1 MRRTLKFR
9 TPSIQALA
17 LLGAL
22 TLLLPVPALAK
33 TEIHFWHAMTGVLN
47 ERVNEIASKFNATQ
61 TDYEVHAIYKGDYAT
76 TLTAAVAAY
85 RAKQPPHVVQV
96 FDVGTQTMLSSGA
109 VYPVYQLMKDNG
121 IVIDWNDL
129 IGPVKSYYSSGG
141 NLYSMAFNSST
152 PILYYNKD
160 LFKKAGLA
168 EKPPTTWAEVES
180 MAKKLVAAGAKCGFS
195 TAWPSWVLMENMH
208 AWHDQPFADKNNGFD
223 GLATTLQING
233 SFGVKMMDL
242 LARGSKEGWY
252 TYNGRGPK
260 GEANMGAGECG
271 IFISSSAFIAGLTR
285 ASEGKFTWATGSLP
299 HMDGLPQGNSI
310 IGGATLWVMKGA
322 KPEEYKGVAQFFKYL
337 ASTENQAWWAGVTGY
352 LPISNAAVKALEAS
366 GHFQKNP
373 NQLTAIKQM
382 NSGKTT
388 PNSQGIRLGNFVS
401 VRDVIEEQ
409 MENIF
414 SGKKT
419 PKQGLDDAVA
429 KSNDILKEFAALYK

>member
-1 MRRTLKFR
+1 MRRTLNSR
-9 TPSIQALA
+9 RLSILAPA
-17 LLGAL
+17 LLGAFA
-22 TLLLPVPALAK
+22 LLAPAPALAK
-33 TEIHFWHAMTGVLN
+33 TEIHFWHAMTGVLK

-61 TDYEVHAIYKGDYAT
+61 TDYEVQAIYKGDYTT
-76 TLTAAVAAY
+76 TLNAAVAAY

-96 FDVGTQTMLSSGA
+96 FEVGTQTMLSSGA

-121 IVIDWNDL
+121 VTIDWNDL

-152 PILYYNKD
+152 PILYYNRD
-160 LFKKAGLA
+160 LLRKAGLA
-168 EKPPTTWAEVES
+168 EKPPATWAEVEA
-180 MAKKLVAAGAKCGFS
+180 MAKKLVASGAKCGFS

-208 AWHDQPFADKNNGFD
+208 AWHDQPFADKHNGFD
-223 GLATTLQING
+223 GLATSLKING
-233 SFGVKMMDL
+233 PFGVKMMEL

-252 TYNGRGPK
+252 TYNGRGPRA
-260 GEANMGAGECG
+260 EANMSAGECG
-271 IFISSSAFIAGLTR
+271 IFISSSAYIAGLTR

-299 HMDGLPQGNSI
+299 HMDGFPQGNSI

-322 KPEEYKGVAQFFKYL
+322 TPEEYKGVAQFFKYL

-352 LPISNAAVKALEAS
+352 LPISNAAVKALEGS
-366 GHFQKNP
+366 GHFQKHP
-373 NQLTAIKQM
+373 NQLTAIQQM

-401 VRDVIEEQ
+401 IRDAIEEQ

-419 PKQGLDDAVA
+419 PQQGLNDAVA